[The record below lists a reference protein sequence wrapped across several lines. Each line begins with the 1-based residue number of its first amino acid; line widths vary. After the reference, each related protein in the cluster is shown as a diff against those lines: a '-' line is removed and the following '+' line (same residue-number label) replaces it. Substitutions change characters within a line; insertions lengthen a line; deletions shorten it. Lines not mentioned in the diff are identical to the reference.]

1 MRKGFAHLGKPF
13 LKGSRLTTGD
23 LRLMSLLGRSGRM
36 GVMVSFHEW
45 RFQAI
50 AVSSAKNGSLNIA
63 RYSCGSD

>member
-1 MRKGFAHLGKPF
+1 
-13 LKGSRLTTGD
+13 
-23 LRLMSLLGRSGRM
+23 M
-36 GVMVSFHEW
+36 GVMASFHEW